1 MDASNS
7 FRSRPLLTAA
17 GMAVLA
23 AGCASVEPRL
33 DAWSAPAAGASW
45 EFAQKNTGSFGKDA
59 QLRVTRGDGTWQ
71 GKPAVALTNSM
82 GISTMATPEQ
92 GRWHAIVGKDGKPMM
107 SWDPPLGWEYPLAVG
122 KTWTTAYRMTLH
134 GKNLTIPYELSCK
147 VESYGDLAVK
157 AGSYK
162 AFKIVC
168 ASTIGNEE
176 TFWMSPELGVFI
188 KAKLTRAANSPFGPG
203 TQESELVAQSIRP

>member
-1 MDASNS
+1 MDARNCLGC
-7 FRSRPLLTAA
+7 RPLFTAA
-17 GMAVLA
+17 GMAILA
-23 AGCASVEPRL
+23 AGCASLEPRA
-33 DAWSAPAAGASW
+33 DNWNAPLSGSSW
-45 EFAQKNTGSFGKDA
+45 EIAQKNTGSFGKDA
-59 QLRVTRGDGTWQ
+59 QFRVTRGDGNWQ

-82 GISTMATPEQ
+82 GISTMVTPEQ

-107 SWDPPLGWEYPLAVG
+107 SWDPPLGWEYPLTVG

-134 GKNLTIPYELSCK
+134 GKNVTIPYELSCK

-168 ASTIGNEE
+168 TSTIGNEE
-176 TFWMSPELGVFI
+176 VFWTSPELGVFL
-188 KAKLTRAANSPFGPG
+188 KAKLTRAASSPFGAG
-203 TQESELVAQSIRP
+203 TQESELVAQSIKH